1 MIGNERLW
9 MRQRKTAGED
19 LTNGENAAAKRMEDS
34 DSPTTFCGRS
44 GCSAAV
50 EPNSNGDQSETTP
63 LATTYI
69 DELRLSG
76 GLLKTRCR
84 TSYRLHTT
92 DLLAA
97 KDGRSEPPTNL
108 HPSSV
113 FPI

>member
-69 DELRLSG
+69 DELY
-76 GLLKTRCR
+76 LLII
-84 TSYRLHTT
+84 T
-92 DLLAA
+92 DCLNKKIILKLCKNMTA
-97 KDGRSEPPTNL
+97 E
-108 HPSSV
+108 
-113 FPI
+113 